1 MKLGVFT
8 VLYQNLPFEVM
19 LDKLADMGVEA
30 VELGTRIGYR
40 EVSRQST
47 L

>member
-8 VLYQNLPFEVM
+8 VLYQDLPFEEA
-19 LDKLADMGVEA
+19 LDKLAALGVEA
-30 VELGTRIGYR
+30 VELPRL
-40 EVSRQST
+40 EP